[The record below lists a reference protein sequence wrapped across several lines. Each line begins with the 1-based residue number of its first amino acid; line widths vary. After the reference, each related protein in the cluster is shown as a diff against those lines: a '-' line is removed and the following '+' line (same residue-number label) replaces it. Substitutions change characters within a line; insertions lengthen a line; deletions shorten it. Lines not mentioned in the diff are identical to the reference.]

1 MTVNYQIMTATT
13 ARKRGRK
20 PGWRTD
26 FMNDQEVIAKRQKAL
41 ARMEAAE

>member
-1 MTVNYQIMTATT
+1 MTVNCQIMTATT

-20 PGWRTD
+20 PDRRTD